1 MEIHGFLQIVK
12 VVLSQKFFTSLS
24 VCFLKC
30 GNSYLYLGH
39 TILHAI
45 VSHFHTEEPFSNET
59 FDLHNVIK
67 FLLQESS
74 ELYCTLFNNA
84 YPKSEHEIVYE
95 RVNSRKFYKR
105 CVWIWNCG
113 CHGGIAKQCHGRG
126 PEAPGHRLFWEWQS
140 PGTTPMRCWVVL
152 MVGWLF

>member
-24 VCFLKC
+24 VRFLKC

-84 YPKSEHEIVYE
+84 YPKPTPIKMASEMSGNIFRILWNAIRDVFIEI
-95 RVNSRKFYKR
+95 
-105 CVWIWNCG
+105 
-113 CHGGIAKQCHGRG
+113 
-126 PEAPGHRLFWEWQS
+126 PEECFIDLLVENMQKTHLS
-140 PGTTPMRCWVVL
+140 NK
-152 MVGWLF
+152 